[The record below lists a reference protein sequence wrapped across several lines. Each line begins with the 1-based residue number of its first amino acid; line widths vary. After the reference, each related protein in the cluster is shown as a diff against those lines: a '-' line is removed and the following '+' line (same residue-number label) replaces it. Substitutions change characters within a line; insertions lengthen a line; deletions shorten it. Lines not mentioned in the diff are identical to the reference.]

1 MALLDVNGL
10 KIYFHTRDGVVK
22 AVDDISFSVDSG
34 ETLAIVGESGSG
46 KSVTCYSLL
55 DLLPKPPAKIEAGS
69 ALFDGE
75 DLFTCS
81 RERMRRIR
89 GNDIAVIFQDPMT
102 SLNPFISIGEQ
113 LIEPLIY
120 HPDKSYRLSRDAAQ
134 TKAIALLDEVGI
146 VDPHSRFHCYAHE
159 FSGGMRQRVMIAM
172 ALITQPR
179 LLICDEPTTALDVT
193 IQAQILE
200 LIKKL
205 QQSRDMAVIFISHD
219 LGVVAG
225 IADKIMVMC
234 QGTVR
239 ETADTES
246 IFYHSDNAYTK
257 SLLAAIPSGAKTMKN
272 RAEAG
277 QPLIEVSHLK
287 TYFNDS
293 SSPAARAEKRQIKAV
308 DDVSLSIQRGEI
320 LGLVGE
326 SGSGKSTLGRA
337 ILQLT
342 PITSGTVSIDGTVLS
357 NLNATQLTPWRK
369 RMQMIFQDP
378 YASLNPRM
386 TVYQTL
392 AEPLLYQGLADSGT
406 IDQQVQQLMD
416 DVGLAR
422 ANMRK
427 YPHEF
432 SGGQRQR
439 IAIGRA
445 IATKPDFIVADEP
458 VSALDVTIQAQVL
471 ELILSLVERHN
482 LTMLFISHDLSV
494 VRSISDRVMVM
505 HHGVLV
511 EQGDTEALWAKPE
524 QAYTQDLLKAIPL
537 ADPQKERSRLSSL

>member
-1 MALLDVNGL
+1 MALLEVNGL
-10 KIYFHTRDGVVK
+10 KIYFHTRNGLVK
-22 AVDDISFSVDSG
+22 AVDDVSFSVDAG

-55 DLLPKPPAKIEAGS
+55 DLLPKPPAVIEAGT

-75 DLFTCS
+75 DLLSCS
-81 RERMRRIR
+81 PARMRQFR

-102 SLNPFISIGEQ
+102 SLNPYISIGEQ

-120 HPDKSYRLSRDAAQ
+120 HPDKTRTQSRKKARLQ
-134 TKAIALLDEVGI
+134 AIELLDEVGI
-146 VDPHSRFHCYAHE
+146 IDPEARFDCYPHE

-172 ALITQPR
+172 ALINKPR

-205 QQSRDMAVIFISHD
+205 QKTRDVAVIFISHD

-225 IADKIMVMC
+225 IADKVVVMC
-234 QGTVR
+234 EGTIR
-239 ETADTES
+239 ETGDTES
-246 IFYHSDNAYTK
+246 VFYNSQDAYTK
-257 SLLAAIPSGAKTMKN
+257 KLLAAIPEGAKLLPN
-272 RAEAG
+272 RAEQD
-277 QPLIEVSHLK
+277 QPLVKVRDLK
-287 TYFNDS
+287 TYFTDFS
-293 SSPAARAEKRQIKAV
+293 KAAEGKKVIKAV
-308 DDVSLSIQRGEI
+308 DGVSLDIKRGEI

-326 SGSGKSTLGRA
+326 SGSGKSTLGRS
-337 ILQLT
+337 ILQLAPNT
-342 PITSGTVSIDGTVLS
+342 EGTVTFDGSLLGELS
-357 NLNATQLTPWRK
+357 PKNLVPWRR

-386 TVYQTL
+386 TVYETL
-392 AEPLLYQGLADSGT
+392 AEPLLYHGLADRKS
-406 IDQQVQQLMD
+406 IDQQVRQLMD
-416 DVGLAR
+416 DVGLAHSQ
-422 ANMRK
+422 MRK

-445 IATKPDFIVADEP
+445 IATKPELIIADEP
-458 VSALDVTIQAQVL
+458 VSALDVTIQAQIL
-471 ELILSLVERHN
+471 DLILALVERHN

-494 VRSISDRVMVM
+494 VRYISDRVMVM
-505 HHGVLV
+505 NKGLII
-511 EQGDTEALWAKPE
+511 ESGDTETLWANPQQE
-524 QAYTQDLLKAIPL
+524 YTRELLKAIPL
-537 ADPQKERSRLSSL
+537 ADPKLERKRISNI

>member
-1 MALLDVNGL
+1 GL

-22 AVDDISFSVDSG
+22 AVDDVSFSVDSG

-55 DLLPKPPAKIEAGS
+55 DLLPKPPAKIESGS

-75 DLFTCS
+75 DLLTCS
-81 RERMRRIR
+81 RDRMRRIR

-120 HPDKSYRLSRDAAQ
+120 HPDKNFRLSRDAAQ
-134 TKAIALLDEVGI
+134 TRAIALLNEVGI

-205 QQSRDMAVIFISHD
+205 QQNRDMAVIFISHD

-239 ETADTES
+239 ETADTEA

-257 SLLAAIPSGAKTMKN
+257 SLLAAIPTGAKTMEN

-277 QPLIEVSHLK
+277 QPLIEVRHLK
-287 TYFNDS
+287 TYFNDY

-337 ILQLT
+337 ILQLAPT
-342 PITSGTVSIDGTVLS
+342 TSGTISVDGTVLS
-357 NLNATQLTPWRK
+357 DLNAKQLMPWRK

-392 AEPLLYQGLADSGT
+392 AEPLLYQGLADSST
-406 IDQQVQQLMD
+406 IDHQVQQLMD

-494 VRSISDRVMVM
+494 VRTISDRVMVM

-511 EQGDTEALWAKPE
+511 EQGVTETLWANPE

-537 ADPQKERSRLSSL
+537 ADPQKERSRLSTR